1 MTEIDALY
9 TEIKK
14 KLSEIRLKEL
24 AAVVLDVYKA
34 GNLSKMR
41 MYADALFQSES
52 HGDAPLNK
60 IFVKMIKTIHPD
72 RFAAHLNTVER
83 AYVQQDREVLSFYQ
97 TMLKMETAVR
107 RNYEQRFAYDF
118 TEEYRY
124 GEEDFGYDTWEY
136 SEHGGDV
143 DKEEESAGKSGEGPE
158 DREYE
163 FDFIR
168 AVKAEYLG
176 NLNYTLNPADL
187 AALEGELN
195 VAGYGIADTEGLQ
208 FCRNITRLDLS
219 CNRIANLYDIQGLIY
234 LSELLISDNQIEQI
248 EYLRGLENLEIIDLS
263 FNEIENI
270 DVLLALDRLQ
280 FADLRGNPLQSIET
294 LRELTRRGV
303 VIIR

>member
-1 MTEIDALY
+1 MGRRMTEIDALY
-9 TEIKK
+9 TEIKQ
-14 KLSEIRLKEL
+14 KLSEVRLKEL

-52 HGDAPLNK
+52 HGDVPLNK

-72 RFAAHLNTVER
+72 RFNAHLNTVER
-83 AYVQQDREVLSFYQ
+83 AYAQQDREVLSFYR

-107 RNYEQRFAYDF
+107 QNYEQRFAYDF
-118 TEEYRY
+118 KEEYRY

-143 DKEEESAGKSGEGPE
+143 DEGRPG

-176 NLNYTLNPADL
+176 NLSYTLNPADL

-219 CNRIANLYDIQGLIY
+219 RNRIANLYDIQGLIY
-234 LSELLISDNQIEQI
+234 LSELLISDNQIEHI